1 MDEIRARIA
10 TISDPRHAS
19 YIKHQ
24 LSDILLIVMC
34 GVLRG
39 LDTLGDLALYA
50 NEKQK
55 FFKATFG
62 IAAIPSKAT
71 FGRIPSML
79 DGKAVGEAFLD
90 ILRTRYTSG
99 NMIAVDGK
107 AICSTEKSGNPYSAL
122 QILSAYLTES
132 SVVLAQE
139 TLHEKSNEIP
149 AFQQMLAYL
158 DVHGKTVTADA
169 MHCQRRTSEEIVA
182 HKGNYVFGLKENQ
195 PSLVADVRMY
205 FEDTD
210 DSDRFDTFQT
220 IKKNADRMEKRT
232 CRKAQD
238 IAWLVAHKWP
248 DLRSVFAVERIVDAR
263 GVRSKETSYYISSS
277 DASAGELLGAVCE
290 YWKNESMHW
299 LLEVTFLE
307 DESRFLSENAHTTMN
322 ALRKFAL
329 TVHKNDFAALGE
341 SQYAC

>member
-1 MDEIRARIA
+1 
-10 TISDPRHAS
+10 
-19 YIKHQ
+19 
-24 LSDILLIVMC
+24 
-34 GVLRG
+34 
-39 LDTLGDLALYA
+39 
-50 NEKQK
+50 
-55 FFKATFG
+55 
-62 IAAIPSKAT
+62 
-71 FGRIPSML
+71 
-79 DGKAVGEAFLD
+79 
-90 ILRTRYTSG
+90 
-99 NMIAVDGK
+99 
-107 AICSTEKSGNPYSAL
+107 
-122 QILSAYLTES
+122 
-132 SVVLAQE
+132 
-139 TLHEKSNEIP
+139 
-149 AFQQMLAYL
+149 
-158 DVHGKTVTADA
+158 
-169 MHCQRRTSEEIVA
+169 
-182 HKGNYVFGLKENQ
+182 
-195 PSLVADVRMY
+195 MY